1 VTTGVTV
8 KTGHLAGHKHK
19 LGLLL
24 TLVLHLPSASVTSVL
39 LSDLTDASSL
49 GATLSRPGEIHSS
62 ESITFIFLLD
72 DPDDLA

>member
-1 VTTGVTV
+1 
-8 KTGHLAGHKHK
+8 
-19 LGLLL
+19 LL

-49 GATLSRPGEIHSS
+49 GATLSRPGEINSS